1 MTTRRPPL
9 RKDAT
14 PEEQEAA
21 IVEAAGREFAEVGFR
36 RASMDRIARLSGVSR
51 STLYRRFPNKDELL
65 STVGAQQ
72 REKWMT
78 HLVAS
83 TAGLNAQDAFVEAF
97 CEAFK
102 QLQEVPLLRRMLDIE
117 PDVVEMLL
125 GVRSDT
131 SGLLLNQLIDA
142 IADTL
147 QHAGATMP
155 RDQLR
160 IVVETYIRITAS
172 FVNLPSITFD
182 LTDDAQIRAYAA
194 RYLAPMIH

>member
-72 REKWMT
+72 RERWMT

>member
-21 IVEAAGREFAEVGFR
+21 IVKAAGREFAEVGFR

-51 STLYRRFPNKDELL
+51 STLYRRFSSKDELL
-65 STVGAQQ
+65 SAVGAQQ
-72 REKWMT
+72 REQWMA

-83 TAGLNAQDAFVEAF
+83 TAGLNAQDAFVAAF
-97 CEAFK
+97 CEAFR
-102 QLQEVPLLRRMLDIE
+102 QLREVPLLRRLLDIE
-117 PDVVEMLL
+117 PDVVETLL

-131 SGLLLNQLIDA
+131 SGLLLGQLIDA
-142 IADTL
+142 ISDTL

-172 FVNLPSITFD
+172 FVSIPPITLD
-182 LTDDAQIRAYAA
+182 LTDDAQIREYAA
-194 RYLAPMIH
+194 RYLAPMVH

>member
-14 PEEQEAA
+14 PEQQEAA
-21 IVEAAGREFAEVGFR
+21 IVDAAAREFAEVGFR

-51 STLYRRFPNKDELL
+51 STLYRRFPNRDELL
-65 STVGAQQ
+65 SAVGA
-72 REKWMT
+72 REREVWMARLIT
-78 HLVAS
+78 SAK
-83 TAGLNAQDAFVEAF
+83 GLNARDAFVEAF

-117 PDVVEMLL
+117 PDVVERLL
-125 GVRSDT
+125 GVRSDD
-131 SGLLLNQLIDA
+131 SGILMNQLIDA
-142 IADTL
+142 ISDTL
-147 QHAGATMP
+147 QYAGATMP

-160 IVVETYIRITAS
+160 IVVETYIRIIAS
-172 FVNLPSITFD
+172 FVNLPSITLD
-182 LTDDAQIRAYAA
+182 LTDDAQMREYAA